1 MNRLH
6 IVLLGIFCVGV
17 LLCGLGTGVAFTEF
31 SKLTYGEKQ
40 TVGKTDI
47 RTEMFDVEFEAGEEV
62 QNITCWYSRKPDEVL
77 PDKNVPLN
85 TVRFCV
91 TYNAQRVEPYAYW
104 DEEDGRIAL
113 SCYWNDTEDEVELMM
128 EAKDLVLQNL
138 REGKIISFDVVDVE
152 EVTILVNPA
161 SVEDVRLIY

>member
-1 MNRLH
+1 MNKLH
-6 IVLLGIFCVGV
+6 GILLGVFCAGV

-31 SKLTYGEKQ
+31 SALTYGEKQ

-47 RTEMFDVEFEAGEEV
+47 RTETIDVEFEAGEET
-62 QNITCWYSRKPDEVL
+62 QNITCWYYRKPNEVL

-104 DEEDGRIAL
+104 DEKDGTIEL
-113 SCYWNDTEDEVELMM
+113 LCHWNDAEDDIELMM

-161 SVEDVRLIY
+161 SVEEVRLIY